1 MKKILISLVTS
12 TWLLCSPALSIA
24 EDLPPESIQY
34 GSRAVSMLIPPVCA
48 NTHASAQETARQEI
62 APEGPAAGTPRLE
75 IPETFFDCGELKDGC
90 D

>member
-34 GSRAVSMLIPPVCA
+34 GSRAVSMLIPPVLCQ
-48 NTHASAQETARQEI
+48 H
-62 APEGPAAGTPRLE
+62 P
-75 IPETFFDCGELKDGC
+75 
-90 D
+90 